1 MEVYGESTEQKI
13 INASLCV
20 LEQYGLS
27 GTTTKK
33 IANEANVS
41 EVTIFRKF
49 KNKDLLIKA
58 CKDYFVEDLLNKLDR
73 ILDFDENIETNDYL
87 KLIFNKIVNLSDYE
101 LTIIKIALEE
111 IDKVS
116 IENNILLKINE
127 KLILKLKDFFDFQIF
142 KNRIKNVNTDV
153 LALNVAS
160 IILQSIILWKF
171 YGKNLN
177 YDIEKYTN
185 DFLSIFDYGILV

>member
-49 KNKDLLIKA
+49 KNKDLLLKA
-58 CKDYFVEDLLNKLDR
+58 CKDYFVEDLLNKLDK
-73 ILDFDENIETNDYL
+73 ILDFDEDIETNDYL

>member
-127 KLILKLKDFFDFQIF
+127 KLILKLKDFFADP
-142 KNRIKNVNTDV
+142 
-153 LALNVAS
+153 
-160 IILQSIILWKF
+160 ILKMLIQM
-171 YGKNLN
+171 
-177 YDIEKYTN
+177 
-185 DFLSIFDYGILV
+185 

>member
-73 ILDFDENIETNDYL
+73 ILDFDENVETNDYL

>member
-177 YDIEKYTN
+177 YDIEEYTN